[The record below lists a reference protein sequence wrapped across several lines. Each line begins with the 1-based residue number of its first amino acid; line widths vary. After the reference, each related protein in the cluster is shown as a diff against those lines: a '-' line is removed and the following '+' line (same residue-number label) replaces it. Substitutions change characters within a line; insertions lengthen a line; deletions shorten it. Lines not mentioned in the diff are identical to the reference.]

1 MQPFLIRQA
10 RVEDLPAILDIF
22 NALIAGSTAVYT
34 EAPVDLEERLS
45 WFRSRTEAG
54 FPVLVAESGHGQG
67 ADEHRAILGYASFGL
82 FRGIWP
88 GYRHTVEH
96 SVHVHQAHRGRGVGS
111 ALVKALF
118 PIAQAMGVHVMVGA
132 IDADNAGS
140 QRLHRRLG
148 FVQTGLLPEVGRKFG
163 RWLDLVFMQRVL
175 SEEPSHPPSEAPGV
189 HPAAEHALLPTP
201 FGSIHLKYWPS
212 CLRQRKALPVV
223 VLLHGMFG
231 DVNVW
236 SATALSLARSG
247 LNVLAL
253 DLPGHGQ
260 SSAEVESVSQ
270 AVSAL
275 DAALRAMHPDVLPGL
290 PASISS
296 LRPPWLLVGH
306 SLGGLLAAELAAL
319 CDRRAELAGLV
330 LLAPSGLGE
339 EVNRDFLL
347 SVLEASDEQ
356 TLADAL
362 SRLTVRHYRSAPAA
376 LRAMRAHLS
385 TSQPQ
390 LYRLMDSIVDIAGRQ
405 SHSIV
410 DALSGLSVP
419 LALIHGREDAI
430 IPWQHALNAPPDTAL
445 HLLPGT
451 GHMPHWEAGELTSRI
466 IARAAMRISVP

>member
-34 EAPVDLEERLS
+34 EAPVDLDERLS

-54 FPVLVAESGHGQG
+54 FPVLVAEAAHGQWV
-67 ADEHRAILGYASFGL
+67 DERRAILGYASFGP
-82 FRGIWP
+82 FRGNWP

-96 SVHVHQAHRGRGVGS
+96 SVHVHQAYQGRGVGS
-111 ALVKALF
+111 ALIKALF
-118 PIAQAMGVHVMVGA
+118 PIAQSMGVHVMVGA

-140 QRLHRRLG
+140 RRLHQRLG

-163 RWLDLVFMQRVL
+163 RWRDLVFMQRVL
-175 SEEPSHPPSEAPGV
+175 PEKPSSLPSEKPTSA
-189 HPAAEHALLPTP
+189 HPAAEQTLLPTP
-201 FGSIHLKYWPS
+201 FGNIHLKYWPS
-212 CLRQRKALPVV
+212 RLRQPNMLPVV

-236 SATALSLARSG
+236 SATALSLVRSG

-253 DLPGHGQ
+253 DLPGHGY
-260 SSAEVESVSQ
+260 SSASVETVSQ

-275 DAALRAMHPDVLPGL
+275 DAALRAICPDMVAGL
-290 PASISS
+290 PASIAR
-296 LRPPWLLVGH
+296 LQPPWLFVGH
-306 SLGGLLAAELAAL
+306 SFGGLLAAELAAL

-362 SRLTVRHYRSAPAA
+362 SRLTVRRYRSAPAA
-376 LRAMRAHLS
+376 LRAMWSRLS
-385 TSQPQ
+385 SARPQ
-390 LYRLMDSIVDIAGRQ
+390 LYQLMDSIVDVTGRQ
-405 SHSIV
+405 SHSITGT
-410 DALSGLSVP
+410 LSGLSVP
-419 LALIHGREDAI
+419 LSLIHGREDAI
-430 IPWQHALNAPPDTAL
+430 IPWQQALNAPPGTAL
-445 HLLPGT
+445 YLLPGI
-451 GHMPHWEAGELTSRI
+451 GHMPHWEATDLTSRV
-466 IARAAMRISVP
+466 IARAALVQT